1 MSIKHFNG
9 KIVIFIVYV
18 GDIVVTVN
26 DLEELSNLKGYLAK
40 EFEIKDLGKLRYC
53 HRIEIG
59 WSDKFIF
66 IS

>member
-59 WSDKFIF
+59 
-66 IS
+66 